1 MTWGVRVQV
10 SLVHFDFSQ
19 VFKKE
24 KEESNLMIFL
34 VEESEGITKLICV
47 ILGALTVLL
56 VMVIIGLVVKVRKL
70 QTGTFSMFLSVL
82 YLVLLQ
88 VLKVVS
94 ICWKNTKLINELT
107 RYFVSVT

>member
-1 MTWGVRVQV
+1 
-10 SLVHFDFSQ
+10 
-19 VFKKE
+19 
-24 KEESNLMIFL
+24 MICL
-34 VEESEGITKLICV
+34 AVDCDRITMLTSV
-47 ILGALTVLL
+47 ILAALTVLL

-70 QTGTFSMFLSVL
+70 QTGTFSKFLSVL
-82 YLVLLQ
+82 YLALFQ